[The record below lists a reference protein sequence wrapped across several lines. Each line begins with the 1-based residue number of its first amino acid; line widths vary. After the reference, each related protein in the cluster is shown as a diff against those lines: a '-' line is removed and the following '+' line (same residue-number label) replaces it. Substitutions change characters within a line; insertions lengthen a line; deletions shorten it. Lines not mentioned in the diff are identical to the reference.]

1 MAKLIRPQAKYPERE
16 GNLDVT
22 EPGSRTFD
30 FRLRFNMV
38 KGDHI
43 RSESQELQLMRTL
56 DGKVIRLRAGSRRT
70 QIKDSSEIAIIG
82 GPYSSPEEAGT
93 MATRVRQAVLI
104 WAVRQKLGLDFGD
117 GFLRKFLTDYGKKFY
132 EQEFSRPIRNDRL
145 GIDVYESQKDLLF
158 ASREVTMALGKHAD
172 TFAEQVCQQVAQPLP
187 LNEKQIIAAELYS
200 ASFFDV
206 PFRSRFI
213 TLVTSIE
220 ALLVPERRAD
230 EIQSFIDGVKRD
242 LKGREVDEV
251 TKEALMG
258 SLERLRSDSIGQT
271 GRILCERLLPHKEY
285 GGRSAG
291 KFFKYCYDLR
301 SEIVHS
307 GKPSKDEVD
316 LLQLGNV
323 CQAFVGDLLLAS
335 FGLQNSD

>member
-1 MAKLIRPQAKYPERE
+1 MAKLIRPKVKTERE
-16 GNLDVT
+16 ANSDLT
-22 EPGSRTFD
+22 EPTSRTFD

-43 RSESQELQLMRTL
+43 SSESQELQLMQTL
-56 DGKVIRLRAGSRRT
+56 GGQVIRLRAGSRGT
-70 QIKDSSEIAIIG
+70 QINDSSEIAIIG
-82 GPYSSPEEAGT
+82 GPYSSLGEAET
-93 MATRVRQAVLI
+93 MATRFRQAVLI

-117 GFLRKFLTDYGKKFY
+117 GFLRTFLTDYGKTFY

-145 GIDVYESQKDLLF
+145 GIDVYESQKNLLF
-158 ASREVTMALGKHAD
+158 VSREATRALGKHAD
-172 TFAEQVCQQVAQPLP
+172 TFTEQVCQQIDQPLP
-187 LNEKQIIAAELYS
+187 LNEKQIVAAELFS

-213 TLVTSIE
+213 TLVTAIE
-220 ALLVPERRAD
+220 ALLVPQRRSDAV
-230 EIQSFIDGVKRD
+230 QSFVDDTKQDLEGRKIDEATK
-242 LKGREVDEV
+242 KGL
-251 TKEALMG
+251 TG
-258 SLERLRSDSIGQT
+258 SLERLRSDSIGEA
-271 GRILCERLLPHKEY
+271 GKSLCERLLPNKKY

-307 GKPSKDEVD
+307 GKPKAGVD
-316 LLQLGNV
+316 LLHLSNA

-335 FGLQNSD
+335 FGLSEL